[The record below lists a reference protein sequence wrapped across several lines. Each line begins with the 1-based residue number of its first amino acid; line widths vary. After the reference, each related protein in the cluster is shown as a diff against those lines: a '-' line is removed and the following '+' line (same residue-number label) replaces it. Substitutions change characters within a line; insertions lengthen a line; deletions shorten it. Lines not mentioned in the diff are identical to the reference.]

1 MKKCSHPNIVELKEV
16 LDDVKSNKIYLVL
29 EYLSRGEIAWQ
40 TDEGEPKM
48 SMDQARQVARD
59 VTSGLEYLH
68 FQGIIHRDIKPANLL
83 RDEQGKVKISDFGVS
98 YASSLGQYD
107 DDELELAKTAGTPA
121 FFAPELCVSTLDE
134 RRPPVT
140 HKIDVWAFGV
150 TLYCLLFGKVPF
162 IAESEFELFDVI
174 VNQPLTFPDEE
185 QPEKPKRESSLPPS
199 MFYNLHNPSDSTQS
213 STSVESVVPAKVR
226 AFDPEL
232 ESAKDLLRHVLE
244 KDPTKRYDLIDVKQ
258 HPWMLQG
265 MDIPNQELFLTTTS
279 DEQKIEVSNEEVQAA
294 VLGIAGRIKRGLSKF
309 GSHALH
315 ITGLRRK
322 GSTSSSSSFTQSSST
337 STSRS
342 NSKEPPRSRR
352 GSRDVH
358 PSKRISFVDDH
369 GHQLPSRPVSGTPQ
383 FNESL
388 FNMLDRELGN
398 KSANSSST
406 SLSSFTSAG
415 NSPRVSWRRA
425 YAGGSDIAYGHH
437 RGSSVS
443 SRTMHA
449 SSDRVSERRASE
461 ATVGSSSTQDS
472 FPMTDIETGMSFMS
486 VRPPR
491 RISTSNSHL
500 NINSLLTEPDPREVS
515 EPLPSGLE
523 TPKAVSA
530 NKTQSII
537 SQDIDLT
544 PGKSFCPSPKSPPSP
559 VSPTSPG
566 RRPGQDY
573 FANQPIVCPPGT
585 MYATPPVYEDLVRP
599 SGYHDSDKASS
610 DSSSDD
616 SDDNDDGGTE
626 LVLNVGPRPNAPS
639 SVARRL
645 AARNSESNLRTSII
659 LGGAS
664 SSSASG
670 SRLGLP
676 GGGPRA
682 VSASVPA
689 SPVVGAQGIGG
700 HTGPS
705 GGGGL
710 GAGRGRPLSLSPLG
724 GLGIIPG
731 RVAPGKST
739 HAHAYATITPTPL
752 STATRFS
759 PSPGTSSP
767 SPSPSAPSPS
777 AAASAAAALS
787 AARPDKGGG
796 LDPGVMKTRARSQSV
811 AVGEIQHLRSR
822 DNFGLDE
829 DD

>member
-40 TDEGEPKM
+40 TEEGEPKM

-185 QPEKPKRESSLPPS
+185 QPQKSKGESALPPS

-213 STSVESVVPAKVR
+213 SLSVESVVPAKVMT
-226 AFDPEL
+226 FNPEL

-265 MDIPNQELFLTTTS
+265 MDISNQELFLTTTS
-279 DEQKIEVSNEEVQAA
+279 DQQKIEVSNEEVQAA

-358 PSKRISFVDDH
+358 TSKRISFADDQVH
-369 GHQLPSRPVSGTPQ
+369 YLPSRPVSGTPQ

-388 FNMLDRELGN
+388 FNMLDRELGGSGGN

-406 SLSSFTSAG
+406 SLSSFTSVG
-415 NSPRVSWRRA
+415 NSPRVSWKRA
-425 YAGGSDIAYGHH
+425 YAGGSEIAYGHH

-443 SRTMHA
+443 SRTMQA
-449 SSDRVSERRASE
+449 LSDRPSERRASE
-461 ATVGSSSTQDS
+461 ATVASSSTQDS
-472 FPMTDIETGMSFMS
+472 FPMTDIETGMAFMS

-491 RISTSNSHL
+491 GISASNSHL
-500 NINSLLTEPDPREVS
+500 NINSLLTEPDPKEVP

-530 NKTQSII
+530 SKPQSII
-537 SQDIDLT
+537 SQDLDLT

-559 VSPTSPG
+559 ISPTSPG
-566 RRPGQDY
+566 RHPGEGY
-573 FANQPIVCPPGT
+573 FAEQPIMCPPGT
-585 MYATPPVYEDLVRP
+585 MYATPPAYEDLAVRT
-599 SGYHDSDKASS
+599 STYHDSDKASS

-616 SDDNDDGGTE
+616 DDDDDDEDGGSE

-639 SVARRL
+639 SIARRL
-645 AARNSESNLRTSII
+645 AARNSESNLRTSIT
-659 LGGAS
+659 LGNAG
-664 SSSASG
+664 SAGS
-670 SRLGLP
+670 SRLAMP
-676 GGGPRA
+676 GHRA

-689 SPVVGAQGIGG
+689 SPVVGALGAGYS
-700 HTGPS
+700 GPA
-705 GGGGL
+705 G
-710 GAGRGRPLSLSPLG
+710 GAGRGRPLNLSPLG
-724 GLGIIPG
+724 GLGIVPG
-731 RVAPGKST
+731 AGGRLAAVKSA

-752 STATRFS
+752 STATNFS
-759 PSPGTSSP
+759 PSPVASSP

-777 AAASAAAALS
+777 APNPV
-787 AARPDKGGG
+787 RIFKGGLEPG
-796 LDPGVMKTRARSQSV
+796 LESGLVAKTRARSQSV